1 MFSKPNFR
9 HLFLLAS
16 FISIVAASRYSYW
29 PDYTFQTS
37 SSLYSHQAVSNVQI
51 VDCSDES
58 FVLDIKDI
66 KITPDIVTAGSE
78 LTISASGTVKE
89 TVVSG
94 ASAKV
99 IVKIG
104 VVQLLRKTFDI
115 CDELHKH
122 EDDVALQC
130 PIEKGDL
137 TVTQKITLPKEIPK
151 GKFLVSVHADTVDE
165 EPLACLLIS
174 VDFRVRRSRWG
185 KFFQFI
191 EN

>member
-1 MFSKPNFR
+1 MISKSYFKQ
-9 HLFLLAS
+9 FFILAC
-16 FISIVAASRYSYW
+16 FISIAAASRYSYW

-37 SSLYSHQAVSNVQI
+37 SALYSHQAVSNVNI
-51 VDCSDES
+51 VDCSDDS
-58 FVLDIKDI
+58 YVLDIKDI
-66 KITPDIVTAGSE
+66 KITPSIVTAGSE

-89 TVVSG
+89 TVVPG
-94 ASAKV
+94 ASAHV
-99 IVKIG
+99 VVKIG

-115 CDELHKH
+115 CDELQKH

-130 PIEKGDL
+130 PIEKGAL
-137 TVTQKITLPKEIPK
+137 TVTQKVTLPKEIPR
-151 GKFLVSVHADTVDE
+151 GKFLVSVHADTIDE
-165 EPLACLLIS
+165 QPLACLLIS